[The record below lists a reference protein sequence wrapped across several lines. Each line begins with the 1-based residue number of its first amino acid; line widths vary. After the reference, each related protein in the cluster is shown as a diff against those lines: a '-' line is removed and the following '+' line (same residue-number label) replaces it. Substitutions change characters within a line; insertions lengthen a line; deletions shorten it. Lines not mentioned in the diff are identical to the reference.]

1 SATQECGP
9 PDMHDISNLM
19 NGVVAKRLRATLLLT
34 LAGSCR
40 SAPAPATPAP
50 QPPSTV
56 ATRQPMAVDTAR
68 PATADPSKVIVATEN
83 AALPKG
89 SDVAPVYA
97 PAEELSRIRL
107 ADGYR
112 LELVAS
118 EPLVQ
123 DPVAIDFDADGRMY
137 VVEMRAYMPNV
148 QGTGE
153 TRPIGRIVVVE
164 DTNHDGRMD
173 RTTVFLDSLVL
184 PRAIKVMEHGV
195 LVGAPPNLWLVKD
208 TNGDLVADT
217 KELIRTDY
225 GDPKGNPEHNA
236 NGLLWGIDNW
246 IHSANYGGQFR
257 LGADGTIV
265 YRKSPDVGQ
274 WGLSSDDYGRLYR
287 NSNEDPLR
295 ADLIPSQ
302 YGLRN
307 PNIANPRG
315 IYERLTPNVAVW
327 PAHKTPAINRGYRA
341 ETMRPDSTLA
351 HYTSAGSPTI
361 YTGDRLP
368 AELRSSVFI
377 TESAGNMVGRLV
389 VHDSSDGFP
398 YARSTYDRA
407 EFLTATDER
416 FRPVNL
422 ANAPDGTL
430 YIVDMYRGI
439 IQHRTYIT
447 GYLEQKIIE
456 RGLDHPIGLGRI
468 WRVVHTSTVKDSQPQ
483 LSRKSPAQL
492 VTYLAHPNLWWRMK
506 AQQLL
511 VERGD
516 TSVGAALRAMARTH
530 ADDRARLHALWTLD
544 GLHVADRATVD
555 AALSD
560 KSAPVRAA
568 AIRIAEPWLARD
580 ATAKTSVMR
589 LIADRDPAVRRQLAA
604 TLGALPDGE
613 RDAALMD
620 AIAHSGD
627 DAVVAD
633 LVAGAVAG
641 RELAFLERLLMSAST
656 DAPHAEPVIRSLARA
671 VISSRDGA
679 NVARVL
685 ALAGEP
691 ARARWQRLALL
702 DGARRPAGQQGGTLA
717 ELPSEPKGLLAAMSS
732 KDSTLRAQSTQ
743 VAASFNWPGRKSVSA
758 AVKPFTPAERQR
770 FAAGQVQYATTC
782 AGCHQAR
789 GTGLAGVAKPLVG
802 SPWVLGNPERL
813 IRIVLHGKEGTMLM
827 PPIGATLSNDQIAA
841 VLTYVRRSWGNS
853 ASAIEPSTVSE
864 IRGATLG
871 RNKPW
876 TEEELQR
883 IRR

>member
-1 SATQECGP
+1 
-9 PDMHDISNLM
+9 MHDISILL
-19 NGVVAKRLRATLLLT
+19 NGVVTQRLRTTSLLLLLT
-34 LAGSCR
+34 AGSCR
-40 SAPAPATPAP
+40 QAPAPAATTPSPQQTVSTQAP
-50 QPPSTV
+50 ARADTTVRKPAASTV
-56 ATRQPMAVDTAR
+56 IA
-68 PATADPSKVIVATEN
+68 ATEN
-83 AALPKG
+83 VSLPKG
-89 SDVAPVYA
+89 SNVAPVYT
-97 PAEELSRIRL
+97 PEEELTRFRL

-112 LELVAS
+112 LELVAA

-153 TRPIGRIVVVE
+153 NRPIGRIVVVE
-164 DTNHDGRMD
+164 DTDHDGKMD

-184 PRAIKVMEHGV
+184 PRAIKVLEHGV
-195 LVGAPPNLWLVKD
+195 LVGAPPNLWLVRD

-217 KELIRTDY
+217 RELIRSDY

-246 IHSANYGGQFR
+246 IHNSNYAGQFR
-257 LGADGTIV
+257 IGADGHIV
-265 YRKSPDVGQ
+265 FRKAPEEGQ

-302 YGLRN
+302 YALRN
-307 PNIANPRG
+307 PNVANPRG
-315 IYERLTPNVAVW
+315 VYERLTPNIAVW
-327 PAHKTPAINRGYRA
+327 PAHKTPAINRGYRP
-341 ETMRPDSTLA
+341 ETMRPDSSLA

-368 AELRSSVFI
+368 AELKSSVFI
-377 TESAGNMVGRLV
+377 TESAGNMVGRLIV
-389 VHDSSDGFP
+389 GDSSDGIP
-398 YARSTYDRA
+398 GARTAYDRA

-430 YIVDMYRGI
+430 YVVDMYRGI

-456 RGLDHPIGLGRI
+456 RGLEQPIGLGRI
-468 WRVVHTSTVKDSQPQ
+468 WRVVHTSTVKDSAPQ
-483 LSRKSPAQL
+483 LSMKASAALLP
-492 VTYLAHPNLWWRMK
+492 TLAHPNAWWRIT
-506 AQQLL
+506 AQRLL

-516 TSVGAALRAMARTH
+516 TSVAGALRSMARSH

-544 GLHVADRATVD
+544 GLGVADRSTID
-555 AALSD
+555 AALGDS
-560 KSAPVRAA
+560 SAPVRAA
-568 AIRIAEPWLARD
+568 AIRIAEPSLARGD
-580 ATAKTSVMR
+580 AVVKASVMR
-589 LIADRDPAVRRQLAA
+589 LITDGNPTVRRQLAA
-604 TLGALPDGE
+604 SVGELPIAE
-613 RDAALMD
+613 RDEAL
-620 AIAHSGD
+620 ATVVARSGND
-627 DAVVAD
+627 VVVAD
-633 LVAGAVAG
+633 LIASALAG
-641 RELAFLERLLMSAST
+641 RELAFLESVLGSTST
-656 DAPHAEPVIRSLARA
+656 DAAHAAPVVRALSRA
-671 VISSRDGA
+671 VVASRDGA

-685 ALAGEP
+685 ALAGQP
-691 ARARWQRLALL
+691 TRARWQRLALL
-702 DGARRPAGQQGGTLA
+702 EGARRPSGQQSGTLA
-717 ELPSEPKGLLAAMSS
+717 ELPAKPSGLLSAMTSP
-732 KDSTLRAQSTQ
+732 DSAIRTQATQ
-743 VAASFNWPGRKSVSA
+743 VAASFNWPGKQSVA
-758 AVKPFTPAERQR
+758 APVKPLTPAEQR
-770 FAAGQVQYATTC
+770 RFIAGQAQYATTC

-802 SPWVLGNPERL
+802 SPWVLGQPDRL

-827 PPIGATLSNDQIAA
+827 PPVGATLNNDQIAS

-853 ASAIEPSTVSE
+853 ASAIEPTAVQE
-864 IRGATLG
+864 VRGVTIG
-871 RNKPW
+871 RSKPW

>member
-1 SATQECGP
+1 MQVIPHLEKGFV
-9 PDMHDISNLM
+9 IR
-19 NGVVAKRLRATLLLT
+19 RLRATLLLA

-40 SAPAPATPAP
+40 TAPAPPTPHPGASVPDVVMGIEPARKNPPPHTAP
-50 QPPSTV
+50 
-56 ATRQPMAVDTAR
+56 
-68 PATADPSKVIVATEN
+68 DPSKVIVATEN

-89 SDVAPVYA
+89 SEVAPVFT

-137 VVEMRAYMPNV
+137 VVEMRAYMPNL

-153 TRPIGRIVVVE
+153 SRPIGRIVVVE
-164 DTNHDGRMD
+164 DTDHDGKMD
-173 RTTVFLDSLVL
+173 RTTVFMDSLVL
-184 PRAIKVMEHGV
+184 PRAIKVTEHGV
-195 LVGAPPNLWLVKD
+195 LVGAPPNLWLVRD
-208 TNGDLVADT
+208 TTGDLVADT

-246 IHSANYGGQFR
+246 IHSTNYAGEFR
-257 LGADGTIV
+257 MSADGHIT

-274 WGLSSDDYGRLYR
+274 WGVSTDDYGRLYR

-295 ADLIPSQ
+295 ADVIPSH
-302 YGLRN
+302 YALRN
-307 PNIANPRG
+307 SNGQNQRG
-315 IYERLTPNVAVW
+315 VYERLTPNVAVW

-341 ETMRPDSTLA
+341 ETMRPDSSLA

-368 AELRSSVFI
+368 AELKSSVFI
-377 TESAGNMVGRLV
+377 TESAGNMVGRLI
-389 VHDSSDGFP
+389 VHDSSDGMP
-398 YARSTYDRA
+398 VARSAYDHA

-456 RGLDHPIGLGRI
+456 RGLEQPIGLGRI

-483 LSRKSPAQL
+483 LSTKTVAQL
-492 VTYLAHPNLWWRMK
+492 VPYLAHPNLWWRLT
-506 AQQLL
+506 AQRLL
-511 VERGD
+511 VERSD
-516 TSVGAALRAMARTH
+516 ASAVRPLEVMLRTH
-530 ADDRARLHALWTLD
+530 RDDRARLHALWTLD
-544 GLHVADRATVD
+544 GMHAADRPTME
-555 AALSD
+555 AALKDQSQ
-560 KSAPVRAA
+560 AVRAA
-568 AIRIAEPWLARD
+568 GIRIAEPWLARAD
-580 ATAKTSVMR
+580 SAMSASVMR
-589 LIADRDPAVRRQLAA
+589 LIVDATPSVRRQLAA
-604 TLGALPDGE
+604 SLGELPVAQ
-613 RDAALMD
+613 R
-620 AIAHSGD
+620 D
-627 DAVVAD
+627 DALANVVARHGYDLVVAD
-633 LVAGAVAG
+633 LVVGGVAS
-641 RELAFLERLLMSAST
+641 RELAFLERLLAALST
-656 DAPHAEPVIRSLARA
+656 DAPHAEPVIRALSRA
-671 VISSRDGA
+671 VVMSRDGV

-685 ALAGEP
+685 TLAGEP
-691 ARARWQRLALL
+691 SRARWQRIALL
-702 DGARRPAGQQGGTLA
+702 EGARRPTEQRGGTLA
-717 ELPSEPKGLLAAMSS
+717 ELPSAPSGLLVATTS
-732 KDSTLRAQSTQ
+732 KDSTLRAQATQ
-743 VAASFNWPGRKSVSA
+743 AAASFNWPGKQSAAA
-758 AVKPFTPAERQR
+758 AVKPLTAAERQR
-770 FAAGQVQYATTC
+770 FAAGQVQYAATC

-802 SPWVLGNPERL
+802 SPWVLGNPDRL

-827 PPIGATLSNDQIAA
+827 PPVGATLTNDQIAS

-853 ASAIEPSTVSE
+853 ASAIEPSAVSE

>member
-1 SATQECGP
+1 MRENSQ
-9 PDMHDISNLM
+9 MM
-19 NGVVAKRLRATLLLT
+19 NGVVMRGLRATLLL
-34 LAGSCR
+34 AFVGSCR
-40 SAPAPATPAP
+40 STPAPAPVTPSP

-56 ATRQPMAVDTAR
+56 VSRAPAQADTSRRATT
-68 PATADPSKVIVATEN
+68 DPSKIIVATEN

-89 SDVAPVYA
+89 SDVAPVYT
-97 PAEELSRIRL
+97 PTEELSRFRL

-112 LELVAS
+112 LELVAA

-153 TRPIGRIVVVE
+153 SRPIGRVVVVE
-164 DTNHDGRMD
+164 DTDHDGKMD

-195 LVGAPPNLWLVKD
+195 LVGAPPNLWFAKD

-236 NGLLWGIDNW
+236 NGLMWGIDNW
-246 IHSANYGGQFR
+246 IHNSNYGGQFR
-257 LGADGTIV
+257 LGADGKII
-265 YRKSPDVGQ
+265 YRKAPDEGQ

-307 PNIANPRG
+307 PNIANPKG

-327 PAHKTPAINRGYRA
+327 PAHKTPAINRGYRP
-341 ETMRPDSTLA
+341 ETMRPDSSLA
-351 HYTSAGSPTI
+351 HYTSAGSPTV
-361 YTGDRLP
+361 YVGDRLP
-368 AELRSSVFI
+368 SELKSSVFI
-377 TESAGNMVGRLV
+377 TESAGNMVGRLIV
-389 VHDSSDGFP
+389 RDSSDGFP
-398 YARSTYDRA
+398 YARSAYDRA

-456 RGLDHPIGLGRI
+456 RGLEQPIGLGRI
-468 WRVVHTSTVKDSQPQ
+468 WRVVHTSTTRDSQPQ
-483 LSRKSPAQL
+483 LSKKAPAAL
-492 VTYLAHPNLWWRMK
+492 VSYLAHPNGWWRMT
-506 AQQLL
+506 AQRLL
-511 VERGD
+511 VERAD
-516 TSVGAALRAMARTH
+516 TSVAGSLRAMVRTH

-544 GLHVADRATVD
+544 GLHVADRAIVD
-555 AALSD
+555 AALND
-560 KSAPVRAA
+560 ASARVRAA
-568 AIRIAEPWLARD
+568 AIRIAEPWLARGD
-580 ATAKTSVMR
+580 ASVSTALMS
-589 LIADRDPAVRRQLAA
+589 LAADRDVTVRRQVAASIGELPADAREDALANVVA
-604 TLGALPDGE
+604 
-613 RDAALMD
+613 R
-620 AIAHSGD
+620 SGD
-627 DAVVAD
+627 DPVVAD
-633 LVAGAVAG
+633 LVAGALAG
-641 RELAFLERLLMSAST
+641 RELAFLEHLLAAAST
-656 DAPHAEPVIRSLARA
+656 DATHATPVVRALSRSI
-671 VISSRDGA
+671 VSSRDGA

-685 ALAGEP
+685 AFAGEP
-691 ARARWQRLALL
+691 SRARWQRLALL
-702 DGARRPAGQQGGTLA
+702 DGARRPTGQQGGMLG
-717 ELPSEPKGLLAAMSS
+717 ELPATPSGLLSATTSA
-732 KDSTLRAQSTQ
+732 DSEIRTQATQ
-743 VAASFNWPGRKSVSA
+743 VAASFNWPGKKSVA
-758 AVKPFTPAERQR
+758 ASVKPFTPAERVR
-770 FAAGQVQYATTC
+770 FAAGQTQYATTC

-802 SPWVLGNPERL
+802 SPWVLGVPERL

-827 PPIGATLSNDQIAA
+827 PPIGATLTNDQIAN

-853 ASAIEPSTVSE
+853 ASAIEPTAVRE
-864 IRGATLG
+864 IRGATSG

-876 TEEELQR
+876 TEEELQK

>member
-1 SATQECGP
+1 
-9 PDMHDISNLM
+9 M
-19 NGVVAKRLRATLLLT
+19 
-34 LAGSCR
+34 
-40 SAPAPATPAP
+40 
-50 QPPSTV
+50 
-56 ATRQPMAVDTAR
+56 TAH
-68 PATADPSKVIVATEN
+68 ATADPSKVIVATEN

-89 SDVAPVYA
+89 SDVAPVYT
-97 PAEELSRIRL
+97 PQEELSRFRL
-107 ADGYR
+107 AEGYR
-112 LELVAS
+112 LELVAA

-153 TRPIGRIVVVE
+153 SRPIGRIVVVE
-164 DTNHDGRMD
+164 DTDHDGTMD

-184 PRAIKVMEHGV
+184 PRAIKVTEHGV

-208 TNGDLVADT
+208 TTGDLVADT

-246 IHSANYGGQFR
+246 IHNANYGGQFR
-257 LGADGTIV
+257 LGADGHFI

-274 WGLSSDDYGRLYR
+274 WGLSQDDYGRLYR

-295 ADLIPSQ
+295 ADLIPSH
-302 YGLRN
+302 YALRN
-307 PNIANPRG
+307 PNITTPKG
-315 IYERLTPNVAVW
+315 MYERLTPNVAVW

-341 ETMRPDSTLA
+341 ETMRADSTLA

-368 AELRSSVFI
+368 AELKSSVFI

-398 YARSTYDRA
+398 YAHSAYDRA

-456 RGLDHPIGLGRI
+456 RGLEQPIGLGRI
-468 WRVVHTSTVKDSQPQ
+468 WRVVHTSTVKDPQPQ
-483 LSRKSPAQL
+483 LSTKTQGQL
-492 VTYLAHPNLWWRMK
+492 VRYLAHPNRWWRMT
-506 AQQLL
+506 AQRLL
-511 VERGD
+511 VERRD
-516 TSVGAALRAMARTH
+516 TSVAAALRVMLRTH
-530 ADDRARLHALWTLD
+530 SDDRARLHALWTLD
-544 GLHVADRATVD
+544 GLQSADRATID

-560 KSAPVRAA
+560 SSAPVRAA
-568 AIRIAEPWLARD
+568 ATRLSEPWLARGD
-580 ATAKTSVMR
+580 AAAKSAVMR
-589 LIADRDPAVRRQLAA
+589 LITDRDPMVRRQLAA
-604 TLGALPDGE
+604 SLGELPVAE
-613 RDAALMD
+613 RADVLVSVVD
-620 AIAHSGD
+620 RHGYD
-627 DAVVAD
+627 VVVAD
-633 LVAGAVAG
+633 LVTGAVPG
-641 RELAFLERLLMSAST
+641 RELAFLERVLARATT
-656 DAPHAEPVIRSLARA
+656 DAPHAAPVISALSRA
-671 VISSRDGA
+671 IVTSRDGA
-679 NVARVL
+679 NIARVL
-685 ALAGEP
+685 AFAGEP
-691 ARARWQRLALL
+691 ARARWQRMALL
-702 DGARRPAGQQGGTLA
+702 DGARRPTGQQGGTLA
-717 ELPSEPKGLLAAMSS
+717 ELPSAPRGLLAATTSA
-732 KDSTLRAQSTQ
+732 DRALGMQARQ
-743 VAASFNWPGRKSVSA
+743 VAASFNWPGKKSAVL
-758 AVKPFTPAERQR
+758 AVKPLTSAERLR
-770 FAAGQVQYATTC
+770 YAAGQAQYATTC

-802 SPWVLGNPERL
+802 SPWVLGNPERV

-827 PPIGATLSNDQIAA
+827 PPIGATLTNDQVAN

-853 ASAIEPSTVSE
+853 ASAIEPTAVAE
-864 IRGATLG
+864 VRGATIG

-876 TEEELQR
+876 TEEELAR